1 MQDKLVIVVR
11 GGLVESVYAQNPYQ
25 FDIEVID
32 LDVQDETELRVNEE
46 RLTTVEQ
53 YLVKQ

>member
-11 GGLVESVYAQNPYQ
+11 GGLVESVYAQKPYQ
-25 FDIEVID
+25 IDVEVID